1 MEAQLN
7 TTWTGLLIT
16 LLEMKPVIY
25 GKKLEIL
32 NSFGTTTMLG
42 RQCCKDLNSQQKWEI
57 AQELVNMLV

>member
-1 MEAQLN
+1 
-7 TTWTGLLIT
+7 
-16 LLEMKPVIY
+16 MKPVIY